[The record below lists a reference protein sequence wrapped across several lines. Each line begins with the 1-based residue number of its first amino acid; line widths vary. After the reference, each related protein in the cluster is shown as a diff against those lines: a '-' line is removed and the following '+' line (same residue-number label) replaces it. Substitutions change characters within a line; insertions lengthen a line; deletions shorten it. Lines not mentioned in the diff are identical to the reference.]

1 MDFLEKFLMPV
12 AEVLNNNRYLTAL
25 RNGFM
30 IALPF
35 IIFGSIFVVIAN
47 FPFLDSWISKDAYA
61 AYQAA
66 LGPASAAT
74 LSIMGLFV
82 IFGIGYKLTEHY
94 GGESIYGGVLAI
106 ASFLILTP
114 QMIKSVITSDTIE
127 GLDSEVVQ
135 QVTGVIPTSSLGAEG
150 MFLGILTAFIAAE
163 LYRFFVEKD
172 WTIKM
177 PSGVPDA
184 VSRSFSALIPV
195 TLTLTVFL
203 IIRIIFSYTPF
214 ETLQNLIYT
223 LIQEPLI
230 ALGSGLPAT
239 IIAVLLIQLF
249 WFFGLHGQILIN
261 SVLDPIWYALNDQNL
276 AAFQAGEALPNIVT
290 KQFMDTF
297 IVGIGGSGMTLAVL
311 IGIFLI
317 GRSRQLKQ
325 LGKVG
330 APAGIFN
337 VNEPIIFGL
346 PIIMNPLV
354 IIPWLV
360 APVVITL
367 VTYFSMASGLVP
379 RPAGIIVP
387 WTTPALLSGFLAT
400 GNAWQGAALQAVN
413 IVIVFFIWWPFLKIM
428 DKQYYGE
435 ELAAENKENMA

>member
-12 AEVLNNNRYLTAL
+12 ADVLNNNRYLTAL

-47 FPFLDSWISKDAYA
+47 FPFLDHWISEEAYA
-61 AYQAA
+61 SYQAA

-94 GGESIYGGVLAI
+94 GGEAIYGGVLAI

-114 QMIKSVITSDTIE
+114 QMIETMITSDLIE
-127 GLDSEVVQ
+127 GLDSEVAK

-150 MFLGILTAFIAAE
+150 MFLGIFTAFVAAE
-163 LYRFFVEKD
+163 LYRFFVEKN

-177 PSGVPDA
+177 PPGVPDA

-290 KQFMDTF
+290 KQFIDTF

-325 LGKVG
+325 IGKVG
-330 APAGIFN
+330 TPPGIFN
-337 VNEPIIFGL
+337 VNEPVIFGL

-367 VTYFSMASGLVP
+367 VTYFSMATGLVP

-400 GNAWQGAALQAVN
+400 GNAWQGAVLQAVN

-435 ELAAENKENMA
+435 ELAADNKENTA